1 MIPDRRPLLIVSL
14 PRNDVTLAVAAKESG
29 AHVLK
34 VHVNVRHLASGTV
47 FGSLTE
53 ERPQL
58 ERILA
63 LGLPTGLVP
72 GEEQMIAPEE
82 ISDIRRMG
90 FAFLDAFIDTIRAYF
105 YEADIPVV
113 PALPHT
119 SDEEYVRRARG
130 LPGEWVEAAVVPPTG
145 YGQPPE
151 QSDFDALRRVGE
163 ETGKH
168 LIVPTQRRVTLAEVP
183 KYFEIPQVRA
193 LMIGAVVTGIT
204 PAGIAAATTAFRHAI
219 DRLPAPR

>member
-1 MIPDRRPLLIVSL
+1 MIPNRRPLLIVSL

-47 FGSLTE
+47 FGSLSQ

-58 ERILA
+58 EKILA

-72 GEEQMIAPEE
+72 GEEQMIEPEE
-82 ISDIRRMG
+82 ISEIRRMG

-105 YEADIPVV
+105 YEAEIPII

-119 SDEEYVRRARG
+119 SDETYVSRARG
-130 LPGEWVEAAVVPPTG
+130 LPGEWIEAAIVPSAG
-145 YGQPPE
+145 YGRSPE
-151 QSDFDALRRVGE
+151 PTDFDALRGVGKS
-163 ETGKH
+163 TGKH
-168 LIVPTQRRVTLAEVP
+168 LIVPTQRRVVPADVP

-193 LMIGAVVTGIT
+193 LMIGAIVTGVT
-204 PAGIAAATTAFRHAI
+204 PSGVAAATTAFRHAI
-219 DRLPAPR
+219 DRIPASE